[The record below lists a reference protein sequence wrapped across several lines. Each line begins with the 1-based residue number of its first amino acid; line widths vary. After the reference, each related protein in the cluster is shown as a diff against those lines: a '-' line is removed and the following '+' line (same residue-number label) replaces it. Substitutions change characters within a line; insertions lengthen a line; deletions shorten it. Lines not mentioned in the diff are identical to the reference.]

1 MFKRLSATDFQLKI
15 VLLYGFFSA
24 AIITP
29 FAVYRFLT
37 GATAVGILDTCIV
50 TIITGIIVYG
60 WKFGKT
66 ERTGQVLVVVGGFGA
81 LMSSEML
88 GVVGLFWMYV
98 AIVANFFL
106 TKNLRFATIFTIFIM
121 ILLAVTG
128 KSFANAAQMWSFL
141 ATGFLLALLSFI
153 IAQQYSQQRQRLEH
167 LAMVDPLTG
176 AFNRRVMEQE
186 LHMAIEEHARKG
198 TPMAVI
204 LMDIDHFKQVNDL
217 HGHDKGDFVL
227 SSFADSIKQNT
238 RQNDRFFRYG
248 GEEFLMLVK
257 NAKPEEAAAIAEKIR
272 HTTECSTEPG
282 MDKVTVSL
290 GIASIMHGES
300 CEHWVARADAA
311 MYRAKQLGRN
321 RVEL

>member
-1 MFKRLSATDFQLKI
+1 MFKRLAATDFQLKI
-15 VLLYGFFSA
+15 VLLYGIFSA
-24 AIITP
+24 VSIIP
-29 FAVYRFLT
+29 FAIYRFVT
-37 GATAVGILDTCIV
+37 GSTTVGILDTSLV
-50 TIITGIIVYG
+50 TFIAGVVVYG

-66 ERTGQVLVVVGGFGA
+66 ERTGQILVVVGGLGA

-106 TKNLRFATIFTIFIM
+106 TKNLRFATIFTLFIM
-121 ILLAVTG
+121 ILLAITG
-128 KSFANAAQMWSFL
+128 KSFANASQMWSFL
-141 ATGFLLALLSFI
+141 ATGFLIALLSFI
-153 IAQQYSQQRQRLEH
+153 IAQQYSLQRQRLEH

-176 AFNRRVMEQE
+176 AFNRRVMELE
-186 LHMAIEEHARKG
+186 LHMAIEEHSRKD

-204 LMDIDHFKQVNDL
+204 LMDIDHFKRVNDL
-217 HGHDKGDFVL
+217 YGHDKGDFVL
-227 SSFADSIKQNT
+227 SSFAESIKQNT

-272 HTTECSTEPG
+272 FTTEGSSECG
-282 MDKVTVSL
+282 INKVTVSL
-290 GIASIMHGES
+290 GVANIMHGDTCES
-300 CEHWVARADAA
+300 WISRADAA
-311 MYRAKQLGRN
+311 MYRAKQFGRN

>member
-1 MFKRLSATDFQLKI
+1 MFKRLAATDFQLKI

-29 FAVYRFLT
+29 FAIYRFLT

-50 TIITGIIVYG
+50 SIIAGIVVYG

-66 ERTGQVLVVVGGFGA
+66 ERTGQVLVFVGGFGA

-106 TKNLRFATIFTIFIM
+106 TKNLRFATFFTIFIM

-204 LMDIDHFKQVNDL
+204 LMDIDHFKQFNDL
-217 HGHDKGDFVL
+217 YGHDKGDFVL
-227 SSFADSIKQNT
+227 SSFAESVKQNT

-257 NAKPEEAAAIAEKIR
+257 NAMPEEAATIAEKIR
-272 HTTECSTEPG
+272 LTTQNIAETG
-282 MDKVTVSL
+282 LNNVTVSL
-290 GIASIMHGES
+290 GVANIMLGES

>member
-1 MFKRLSATDFQLKI
+1 MFKRLAATDFQLKI

-50 TIITGIIVYG
+50 TIIAGIVVYG

-66 ERTGQVLVVVGGFGA
+66 ERTGQVLVFVGGFGA

-106 TKNLRFATIFTIFIM
+106 TKNLRFATFFTIFIM
-121 ILLAVTG
+121 ILLAITG

-186 LHMAIEEHARKG
+186 LHMAVEEHARKG

-217 HGHDKGDFVL
+217 HGHDKGDFIL
-227 SSFADSIKQNT
+227 SAFADSIKQNT

-272 HTTECSTEPG
+272 HTTEVTTESG
-282 MDKVTVSL
+282 LGNVTVSL
-290 GIASIMHGES
+290 GVANIMHGES